1 MKGPNASSS
10 GMVIQKLGH
19 TPVMAIALASLA
31 LRCSLYYL
39 VVNPWWFLPIELL
52 NGLSYGL
59 FHTVM
64 ASYASHIAPPGA
76 QATLQAI
83 VRACFSSG
91 ESRRESVG
99 RGKGWVGGGG
109 RGWGSTGVRVKGWME
124 IDRYVGRR
132 S

>member
-52 NGLSYGL
+52 HGVSYAVAFAG
-59 FHTVM
+59 V
-64 ASYASHIAPPGA
+64 ASYANSVTPEGA
-76 QATLQAI
+76 EATMQAI
-83 VRACFSSG
+83 FGGVFFGG
-91 ESRRESVG
+91 E
-99 RGKGWVGGGG
+99 
-109 RGWGSTGVRVKGWME
+109 GSL
-124 IDRYVGRR
+124 I
-132 S
+132 

>member
-91 ESRRESVG
+91 ESGRESVG
-99 RGKGWVGGGG
+99 AREGVGGW
-109 RGWGSTGVRVKGWME
+109 WGSGLG
-124 IDRYVGRR
+124 IDGRSGER
-132 S
+132 MDGDR